1 MNQFIS
7 VDWGTSNF
15 RARLVSIPDLQILK
29 EVKSSQG
36 IKETFA
42 LWQKEGGDREGFFLD
57 FIKDQIK
64 NFDCQIQAPYKII
77 ISGMASS
84 TIGMKELPYASLPFK
99 SDGSTLYVD
108 NFEGRW
114 FSEEISLISGVR
126 SSSDVIRG
134 EEVQVV
140 GLISEKDKQGTS
152 VFILPG
158 THSKHVMSENG
169 VVTDFRTYM
178 TGEMFDVISKQTIL
192 KNSITAAPASENEW
206 LSFDEGVNRATQGNS
221 LLNDLFKIRAYDLFE
236 SKSKTENFYFLS
248 GLLIGDEIN
257 SLKKSNPDKINLCAG
272 GGLYELYYRSL
283 NELGMMDKTKVIPKE
298 IVDRSVVKGQWNVLK
313 SRHGR

>member
-1 MNQFIS
+1 MEQFIS

-15 RARLVSIPDLQILK
+15 RARLVDILGLQILE
-29 EVKSSQG
+29 EVRSFQG

-42 LWQKEGGDREGFFLD
+42 LWQKQGGDREVFFLD
-57 FIKDQIK
+57 FIKAQTN
-64 NFDCQIQAPYKII
+64 NFNCPIDVPVKII

-84 TIGMKELPYASLPFK
+84 TIGMKELPYADLPFG

-108 NFEGRW
+108 NFEGRG
-114 FSEEISLISGVR
+114 FSEEISLISGVK

-140 GLISEKDKQGTS
+140 GLISEDDKQGTS

-158 THSKHVMSENG
+158 THSKHVICENG

-192 KNSITAAPASENEW
+192 KNSITGAQASEKGL
-206 LSFDEGVNRATQGNS
+206 LSFDEGVKRAIKGNS
-221 LLNDLFKIRAYDLFE
+221 LLNDLFKIRAFDLFE

-248 GLLIGDEIN
+248 GLLIGDEMN

-272 GGLYELYYRSL
+272 GGLYELYHRSL
-283 NELGMMDKTKVIPKE
+283 NQLGLMDKTIVIPKE
-298 IVDRSVVKGQWNVLK
+298 VVDTSVVKGQWNILK
-313 SRHGR
+313 GRLSN